1 MSATNLPASV
11 RARLRNLAERD
22 RVDFGSILTRYALER
37 MLYRLSVGES
47 RDQFLLKG
55 ALLFDVW
62 FDTPARPT
70 RDIDLL
76 AFGLADGDRIAEVFR
91 AACSLD
97 VPDGITF
104 DHDTVST
111 VRRFSSRSTS
121 ASATQ

>member
-1 MSATNLPASV
+1 MHPQSGAEGGAKVAVCEGDSQGSQPSDRASSV
-11 RARLRNLAERD
+11 FARC
-22 RVDFGSILTRYALER
+22 
-37 MLYRLSVGES
+37 
-47 RDQFLLKG
+47 Q
-55 ALLFDVW
+55 
-62 FDTPARPT
+62 ARPT